1 MSTLKE
7 LFNVEFLS
15 GKSDVLYEIQQSPLF
30 TYDFR
35 RAIEVTSSNIAADAV
50 RNNLERFNA
59 QYNVKEYAGFLTMN
73 KSSKITG
80 CYILGSGGISS
91 TIVEIRLV
99 ALAAV
104 LSLSS
109 NVILFHSHPS
119 GNPNLSD
126 ADIAITRQ
134 CFDALK
140 LFSITLLDHII
151 LLPNN
156 SGSYGYTSFRDEGK
170 MPQ

>member
-7 LFNVEFLS
+7 IFNVEFLS

-30 TYDFR
+30 TYDFNK
-35 RAIEVTSSNIAADAV
+35 AIEVTSSDIAANV
-50 RNNLERFNA
+50 IKNNLERYNA
-59 QYNVKEYAGFLTMN
+59 QYNVKEYSGFLTLNQGN
-73 KSSKITG
+73 KVTG
-80 CYILGSGGISS
+80 CFILGSGSISAALMDM
-91 TIVEIRLV
+91 RLI
-99 ALAAV
+99 ALGAI

-119 GNPNLSD
+119 GNPKISPPD
-126 ADIAITRQ
+126 SAVTRQ

-140 LFSITLLDHII
+140 LFTIKLLDHII

-156 SGSYGYTSFRDEGK
+156 SSYTFKSFADEGM

>member
-7 LFNVEFLS
+7 LFNVEFFA

-35 RAIEVTSSNIAADAV
+35 KAIEVTSSNMAADAIK
-50 RNNLERFNA
+50 NNLERFNA

-73 KSSKITG
+73 QANKITG
-80 CYILGSGGISS
+80 CYILGSGGLSS
-91 TIVEIRLV
+91 AIVEIRLI
-99 ALAAV
+99 ALGAV

-109 NVILFHSHPS
+109 NLILFHSHPS
-119 GNPNLSD
+119 GNPKISPQD
-126 ADIAITRQ
+126 TAITRQ

-140 LFSITLLDHII
+140 LFNINLLDHII
-151 LLPNN
+151 LVPNN
-156 SGSYGYTSFRDEGK
+156 IGGYGYTSFKDEGV

>member
-1 MSTLKE
+1 MTTLKE

-35 RAIEVTSSNIAADAV
+35 KAIEVTNSGIAAHAIK
-50 RNNLERFNA
+50 NNLERFNA
-59 QYNVKEYAGFLTMN
+59 QYNVKEYAGFLTLN
-73 KSSKITG
+73 QGNKITG
-80 CYILGSGGISS
+80 CYILGSGGLSS
-91 TIVEIRLV
+91 AIVEIRLI

-119 GNPNLSD
+119 GNPKISQPD
-126 ADIAITRQ
+126 TTITRQ

-140 LFSITLLDHII
+140 LFNIKLLDHII

-156 SGSYGYTSFRDEGK
+156 SGSYDFTSFADEGV